1 MVGGTVSSRRAR
13 GGGGV
18 FNKLQKRNGGRGD
31 EFTVR
36 EGGGTVRSLA
46 GLRFTKAR
54 TLGGLTFSSSQVRP
68 GVRDHVR
75 GQRTWVFLSHK
86 LATTSTNW
94 IWMCKCENGRISQG
108 LERGEGVSVGQLL
121 WWGSLG
127 RRGRS
132 RRPRMSS
139 STSPAASSIGW
150 RFFSFLSLQLIR
162 FLH

>member
-1 MVGGTVSSRRAR
+1 MSSRRAR

-75 GQRTWVFLSHK
+75 GQRT
-86 LATTSTNW
+86 
-94 IWMCKCENGRISQG
+94 
-108 LERGEGVSVGQLL
+108 
-121 WWGSLG
+121 
-127 RRGRS
+127 
-132 RRPRMSS
+132 
-139 STSPAASSIGW
+139 
-150 RFFSFLSLQLIR
+150 
-162 FLH
+162 